1 MSYEKIQRY
10 QRMSP
15 DIQTEWGTYAN
26 PHIAV
31 HPDTYKFRQPAVPLL
46 AQGRSDVIHPQA
58 MSGGLGYIGDYVAA
72 PTGMGM
78 GNTSGFL
85 GNDTLKT
92 LLIVA
97 GIGLLLWWILKQP
110 KEVKSNPC
118 VSDFNAMI
126 DSGWTPPARFG
137 VRGAAA
143 PAKRRSQTKTGR
155 KSLRRH
161 AQARGRDEKGRFI

>member
-46 AQGRSDVIHPQA
+46 AQGRSDVIHPQS
-58 MSGGLGYIGDYVAA
+58 MSGGLGYIGDYVPA
-72 PTGMGM
+72 PTGL
-78 GNTSGFL
+78 GNTSGLL

-97 GIGLLLWWILKQP
+97 GIGLLLWWLLKP
-110 KEVKSNPC
+110 AKEAKPNPC

-126 DSGWTPPARFG
+126 DSGWTPPGRRG
-137 VRGAAA
+137 VAA
-143 PAKRRSQTKTGR
+143 PAKRRSQTKTGK

-161 AQARGRDEKGRFI
+161 AQARGRDSKGRFI

>member
-46 AQGRSDVIHPQA
+46 AQGRSDVIHPVA

-72 PTGMGM
+72 PTGMG
-78 GNTSGFL
+78 NTSGLL

-110 KEVKSNPC
+110 KEVKANPC

-126 DSGWTPPARFG
+126 DSGWTPPG
-137 VRGAAA
+137 GRGAVAL
-143 PAKRRSQTKTGR
+143 PKRGRQTKTGKR
-155 KSLRRH
+155 SLRRH
-161 AQARGRDEKGRFI
+161 AQARGRDSKGRFI